1 MRTDAV
7 MIEALHLREAVVF
20 LAAVGFIIPLVK
32 HFRLSPVLG
41 FLFNRPRRWSVWS
54 GTIC

>member
-1 MRTDAV
+1 